1 MHIIFNSSYPNVAMH
16 FLVSSRNI
24 SFNFFYSFK
33 NQKHMSLNFLV
44 TALNEWKL
52 MGRLIISKY
61 KFFFLI
67 YYWLLHENLLSKE
80 RWYQRKEVCKDSF
93 FVILGSPI
101 FRDMPQAFVR
111 IIDRILEKNFT
122 TPTAQ
127 IMPPLFHYN

>member
-24 SFNFFYSFK
+24 SLDFFFFIHFK

-61 KFFFLI
+61 KFFILFI
-67 YYWLLHENLLSKE
+67 TNFCMKIFFQK
-80 RWYQRKEVCKDSF
+80 RGGTKVCKDSF

-127 IMPPLFHYN
+127 IMPPLFH